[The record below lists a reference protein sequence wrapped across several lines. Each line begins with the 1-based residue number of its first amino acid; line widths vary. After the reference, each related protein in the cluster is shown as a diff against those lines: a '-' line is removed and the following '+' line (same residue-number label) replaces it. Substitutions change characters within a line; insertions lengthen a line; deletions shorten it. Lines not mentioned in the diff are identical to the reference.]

1 LINPEGDLLEQ
12 TMLDER
18 YIDVQES
25 NIIDNL
31 FNFDQF
37 YIQTVFDKFIY
48 LPRKRVVNIDNLIS
62 DLQERNDLEWKK
74 ENSIFKSFLD
84 DSQNLFKQCL
94 I

>member
-84 DSQNLFKQCL
+84 DS
-94 I
+94 